1 MPRPVYFKTYD
12 KLEDEASINELK
24 PSPAKYKTFNNLLKL
39 AGLKIDSLT
48 KINNEKQKQAYIE
61 NASGQATNLLREA
74 WKQEGLQV
82 QFRYQGDKLM
92 VFTKDSS
99 ALETLL
105 PPSSGSEGFQWFLG
119 FYINFG
125 AATDAE
131 YQNAILLLD
140 DPGVFLHPKGH
151 KDLLDL
157 FERYLAKNVTTIYS
171 THLPFLV
178 TKDRFERL
186 RLVEKLSEGRS
197 SVTEKFYAAS
207 DKDVLFPLR
216 AAIGMTLAD
225 SLFVGKS
232 TIIAEGPSDHILING
247 MMKEFSQKEKK
258 GFSDDVAVLG
268 TQGANKMREYA
279 VLSEINGFSYVV
291 VLDNDDK
298 GKSTKENL
306 IADGIPENKVILLP
320 SNRNGDQTSFD
331 IEDLFSIE
339 IYSKAFAKKYGLAV
353 KMNEDVI
360 HKKFKEGMGKINNK
374 AKEILKTTNT
384 ELDKVAMA
392 NEIMKVVANN
402 KEMDETTGKA
412 FGALFDKIAEQIH
425 LYSD

>member
-1 MPRPVYFKTYD
+1 M
-12 KLEDEASINELK
+12 
-24 PSPAKYKTFNNLLKL
+24 
-39 AGLKIDSLT
+39 
-48 KINNEKQKQAYIE
+48 
-61 NASGQATNLLREA
+61 
-74 WKQEGLQV
+74 

-131 YQNAILLLD
+131 YKNAILLLD
-140 DPGVFLHPKGH
+140 DPGVFLHPKAH

-247 MMKEFSQKEKK
+247 MMKEFYRKGKKE
-258 GFSDDVAVLG
+258 FSDDVAVLG
-268 TQGANKMREYA
+268 TQGANKTREYA

-339 IYSKAFAKKYGLAV
+339 IYSKAFAKKYGPAV

-360 HKKFKEGMGKINNK
+360 HKKFKEGTGKINSK

-402 KEMDETTGKA
+402 KEMDETTVKA